1 MSSSSRRRWATV
13 SIAVLSAG
21 ALTVVGAAPASA
33 ASIGLGEASGF
44 SVLAGS
50 TVTNLGPS
58 VVSGDVGVTP
68 GLAVVGFPPATQL
81 GTSLIYSGAP
91 AGTPQLDLTTA
102 YNVAAGAISTQVP
115 TELGNTAPAPGVYST
130 VDGTLGITG
139 DLVLD
144 ANGDA
149 TAEWI
154 FQADSTLIT
163 ASGSRVVL
171 VDGASAC
178 NVFWQVGSSATLG
191 TGSTMVGT
199 VMALTSISTNS
210 GTTVTGRLLARNGA
224 VTLNNTVITTPPA
237 CVEAST
243 FPATGGVPNSAGTP
257 GGVPG
262 VVPAAAPAATLAATA
277 APSAAIV
284 APVALAVVLVG
295 LLSIRRAP
303 RRVDVRVE
311 RVRRY

>member
-1 MSSSSRRRWATV
+1 MNSSLRRRLAAFGIT
-13 SIAVLSAG
+13 ALGAG
-21 ALTVVGAAPASA
+21 ALVLVGSVPASA
-33 ASIGLGEASGF
+33 ASIGLGEASSF

-50 TVTNLGPS
+50 TVTNTGPS
-58 VVSGDVGVTP
+58 VISGDVGVTP

-81 GTSLIYSGAP
+81 GTSMIYSGAP
-91 AGTPQLDLTTA
+91 AGTPQLDLTTG

-163 ASGSRVVL
+163 ASGSRVLL

-243 FPATGGVPNSAGTP
+243 FPATGGVSNSAGTP
-257 GGVPG
+257 GGVPL
-262 VVPAAAPAATLAATA
+262 VSPAATTPAATLAATA
-277 APSAAIV
+277 APSASVIG
-284 APVALAVVLVG
+284 PVALVALIVGVLAVW
-295 LLSIRRAP
+295 RPRA
-303 RRVDVRVE
+303 VRQTG
-311 RVRRY
+311 

>member
-1 MSSSSRRRWATV
+1 MNSSVRRPLATL
-13 SIAVLSAG
+13 SITLVSAG
-21 ALTVVGAAPASA
+21 FLVLVSAVPASA
-33 ASIGLGEASGF
+33 ASIGLGEASSF

-50 TVTNLGPS
+50 TVTNTGPS
-58 VVSGDVGVTP
+58 VISGDVGVTP

-81 GTSLIYSGAP
+81 GSSLIYSGAP

-130 VDGTLGITG
+130 ADGTLGITG

-144 ANGDA
+144 ANGDT
-149 TAEWI
+149 TAQWI

-163 ASGSRVVL
+163 ASGSRVLL

-210 GTTVTGRLLARNGA
+210 GSTVIGRLLARNAA
-224 VTLNNTVITTPPA
+224 VTLINTSITTPA
-237 CVEAST
+237 ECIESST
-243 FPATGGVPNSAGTP
+243 FPATGGVTESADTP
-257 GGVPG
+257 GGVPSTA
-262 VVPAAAPAATLAATA
+262 PAAVPGAVPAATLAATSGPSALIA
-277 APSAAIV
+277 API
-284 APVALAVVLVG
+284 ALGVLLVG
-295 LLSIRRAP
+295 ILAASRRPVTSRRAG
-303 RRVDVRVE
+303 
-311 RVRRY
+311 

>member
-1 MSSSSRRRWATV
+1 MSSARQRRWATL
-13 SIAVLSAG
+13 SLTAVSAG
-21 ALTVVGAAPASA
+21 ALIFAGAAPASA
-33 ASIGLGEASGF
+33 ASIGLGEASSF

-50 TVTNLGPS
+50 TVTNTGPS
-58 VVSGDVGVTP
+58 VISGDVGVTP
-68 GLAVVGFPPATQL
+68 GLAVIGFPPATQL
-81 GTSLIYSGAP
+81 GSSLIYSGAP
-91 AGTPQLDLTTA
+91 AATPQLDLTTA

-130 VDGTLGITG
+130 ADGTLGITG

-144 ANGDA
+144 ANGDT

-163 ASGSRVVL
+163 ASGSRVLL

-210 GTTVTGRLLARNGA
+210 GSTVIGRLLARNAA
-224 VTLNNTVITTPPA
+224 VTLINTSITTPA
-237 CVEAST
+237 ECIEAST
-243 FPATGGVPNSAGTP
+243 FSATGGVPDSAGTP
-257 GGVPG
+257 GGVPAAS
-262 VVPAAAPAATLAATA
+262 PAATTPAATLAATA
-277 APSAAIV
+277 GTSAAIV
-284 APVALAVVLVG
+284 TPIAIVVLLVGILAV
-295 LLSIRRAP
+295 SR
-303 RRVDVRVE
+303 RRVTA
-311 RVRRY
+311 RRSG